1 MNTDTVASIKHIVIG
16 SGGLQGLSIIG
27 ALKKISDKL
36 KLKNKSFIRG
46 FYNLESITCSSIG
59 SVIGFLLCLD
69 YTIDEIMILV
79 LNIKWNKTIKPIG
92 ITNIISKFGLVNLD
106 LLRNESVLILYS
118 KFNKN
123 NVTLKELFN
132 VTGINLNITATCL
145 NTNKLVIFN
154 HIHYPDVNIID
165 VMFASC
171 AIPLLFEPVTINNLI
186 YVDGAMFSPLPID
199 IVADLYK
206 DLTPND
212 TILCFEPISNTRAER
227 DNSRNTPLGPT
238 QIIKI
243 NSFDEFIKQFIFT
256 SFVRITNTNNYETK
270 AKVIIKKIYTNYS
283 LTEMMF
289 DKEDLHVVFNE
300 GFKCDLTF

>member
-1 MNTDTVASIKHIVIG
+1 MNTDAVASIKHIVIG

-69 YTIDEIMILV
+69 YTIDEIMILL

-92 ITNIISKFGLVNLD
+92 ITNLLSKYGLVNLD
-106 LLRNESVLILYS
+106 LLRNESISILYN

-123 NVTLKELFN
+123 NITLKELYN

-154 HIHYPDVNIID
+154 HINYPDTNIID

-171 AIPLLFEPVTINNLI
+171 AIPLLFEPVTIDNLI
-186 YVDGAMFSPLPID
+186 YVDGAMFSSVPID
-199 IVADLYK
+199 IVCDLYK
-206 DLTPND
+206 DLTSND
-212 TILCFEPISNTRAER
+212 IILCFDPISNTVP
-227 DNSRNTPLGPT
+227 DNSRTADPT

-243 NSFDEFIKQFIFT
+243 NSFDEYIKQFIFT
-256 SFVRITNTNNYETK
+256 SFVRITNNNNYETK
-270 AKVIIKKIYTNYS
+270 AKVVIKKIYTNYS

-300 GFKCDLTF
+300 GFKCDLSL